1 MNTQNI
7 TINGRNFQ
15 ATAVAG
21 SIALIET
28 LPNGT
33 RTNNKLGF
41 IAKRGTEWVDHRG
54 IKCTDPVLIEVLE
67 IAKKKLW

>member
-15 ATAVAG
+15 ATLVAE

-41 IAKRGTEWVDHRG
+41 LTKRGNEWVDQAGR
-54 IKCTDPVLIEVLE
+54 KCTDADMIVALE
-67 IAKKKLW
+67 QAKKAF